1 MVADQSVTSVMVV
14 MVVVVVV
21 MVYIHSQLTLVQC
34 LQAAATSLLHWL
46 TAPSSIHPAGP
57 TCLGH

>member
-34 LQAAATSLLHWL
+34 L
-46 TAPSSIHPAGP
+46 
-57 TCLGH
+57 